1 MKGVYKENLLEKQ
14 IPRKFPMEHPMT
26 SQISYKAVFP
36 SFTAPEDV
44 NQGEAALH
52 FSKYILNEQ
61 TPSQVDK
68 TIVVNKFSGKPWRHE
83 IRLQTLPTQKNGK
96 WYNDK
101 ELYHV
106 NYYEL
111 YLTKR

>member
-1 MKGVYKENLLEKQ
+1 MKSIYKENLLEKQ

-36 SFTAPEDV
+36 SFTAPEDE
-44 NQGEAALH
+44 NEGEVALH
-52 FSKYILNEQ
+52 LSKFILNEQ
-61 TPSQVDK
+61 TPAQVDK
-68 TIVVNKFSGKPWRHE
+68 TIVVNKFSGKPFRQE
-83 IRLQTLPTQKNGK
+83 IRLQTLPTQKHGK

-106 NYYEL
+106 WFHL
-111 YLTKR
+111 LA